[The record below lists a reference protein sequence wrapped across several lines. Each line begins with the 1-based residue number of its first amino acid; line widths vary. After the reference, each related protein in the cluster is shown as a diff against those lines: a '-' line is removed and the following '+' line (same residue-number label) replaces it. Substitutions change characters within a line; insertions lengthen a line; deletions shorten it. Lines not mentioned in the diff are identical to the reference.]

1 MRDIKFRGKDKDNN
15 WVFGDLL
22 HGVGEKAWDVYI
34 LPVKHNLAGIP
45 NCDPLDGVEVDED
58 TVGQYTGLK
67 DKNGKEIYE
76 GDILKTDL
84 ERDYLIAVF
93 RNGAFMF
100 DCFDKKHY
108 YDIMLPVDSE
118 STCVC
123 EEIIGN
129 IYDNSELL
137 KESEE
142 TK

>member
-1 MRDIKFRGKDKDNN
+1 MKREIKFRGKDE
-15 WVFGDLL
+15 FGDWQYGSL
-22 HGVGEKAWDVYI
+22 VINVDTFKIFNSMNDYE
-34 LPVKHNLAGIP
+34 
-45 NCDPLDGVEVDED
+45 EVDEK

-84 ERDYLIAVF
+84 ERDYLIVVF

-100 DCFDKKHY
+100 DCFDEKHY

-118 STCVC
+118 STCVY

-129 IYDNSELL
+129 IYDNPELP
-137 KESEE
+137 K
-142 TK
+142 K

>member
-1 MRDIKFRGKDKDNN
+1 MREIKFRGKDE
-15 WVFGDLL
+15 FGDWQYGSLIIN
-22 HGVGEKAWDVYI
+22 VDTFKIFNSMNDYE
-34 LPVKHNLAGIP
+34 
-45 NCDPLDGVEVDED
+45 EVDED

>member
-1 MRDIKFRGKDKDNN
+1 MKRELKFRGKDE
-15 WVFGDLL
+15 FGDWQYGSLIIN
-22 HGVGEKAWDVYI
+22 VDTFKIFNSMNDYE
-34 LPVKHNLAGIP
+34 
-45 NCDPLDGVEVDED
+45 EVDED